1 MEDLTERFISLKST
15 NEKRLKKLKSLKRIF
30 GTIKPIIMNTDICY
44 EVKSYIINNLRSDLT
59 SNEKK
64 INELNEENLKL
75 IEKMSEMAIKE
86 PEVLRSSIM
95 KIKKNDLIYLRV
107 RDVFNKYY
115 KITSPKPEE
124 NTKPVEEVKEEPEK
138 LEVTEEKIT
147 KTKETQEEEEG
158 FFGKI
163 KNFFGNKGKR

>member
-64 INELNEENLKL
+64 INE
-75 IEKMSEMAIKE
+75 
-86 PEVLRSSIM
+86 
-95 KIKKNDLIYLRV
+95 
-107 RDVFNKYY
+107 
-115 KITSPKPEE
+115 
-124 NTKPVEEVKEEPEK
+124 
-138 LEVTEEKIT
+138 
-147 KTKETQEEEEG
+147 
-158 FFGKI
+158 
-163 KNFFGNKGKR
+163 